1 MSAIDSLLDKDDVS
15 LEAILDE
22 DDLLQECKSQNTR
35 LIDYF
40 QRVDVLKR
48 LLGYVT
54 GQIEGQEE
62 RGRFKC
68 VTTSHSCFFC
78 VLMPAVTRYPYVA
91 TEVLCSDIWS
101 IVETCVNNAEE
112 LLAPFWETVLDRPPE
127 DMKTEMIMASHFAKI
142 DSVFLTKKPAEVSH
156 LDGLFVL
163 PDTSPCLDARLH
175 PIPTKHCRAFTSP
188 CRNALNSGLTSS
200 YHPIGRATWGC
211 RGSRSMVSRSL
222 LFKAHLT
229 LIFSGCLRNNS
240 WGA

>member
-1 MSAIDSLLDKDDVS
+1 M
-15 LEAILDE
+15 DE

-68 VTTSHSCFFC
+68 VTTHSCFFR
-78 VLMPAVTRYPYVA
+78 VLMLAATRYPYVA

-112 LLAPFWETVLDRPPE
+112 LLTPFWETVLDRPPE
-127 DMKTEMIMASHFAKI
+127 DMKTEMVMASHFAKI
-142 DSVFLTKKPAEVSH
+142 DSVFLTKKPAGVSD
-156 LDGLFVL
+156 LDCLFVL
-163 PDTSPCLDARLH
+163 
-175 PIPTKHCRAFTSP
+175 RAP
-188 CRNALNSGLTSS
+188 
-200 YHPIGRATWGC
+200 HH
-211 RGSRSMVSRSL
+211 V
-222 LFKAHLT
+222 
-229 LIFSGCLRNNS
+229 
-240 WGA
+240 